1 LAAAAFDISKSD
13 KNSASTVITLADW
26 YHVPSKQQSAPLC
39 VGNLCDSFTLV
50 YPDMLAHWQSIRSNA
65 DQWSW
70 AGLQHNAGSEACGS
84 SRGQRQAWK
93 TVHLRMTHAV
103 IASFANVVP
112 LDSYRLRLVSISCD
126 PNFVFSIDGHNM
138 TIIEVD
144 GQNHQPLTVD
154 SIQIFAGL
162 LPTF

>member
-1 LAAAAFDISKSD
+1 MENGTSS
-13 KNSASTVITLADW
+13 
-26 YHVPSKQQSAPLC
+26 
-39 VGNLCDSFTLV
+39 CDSRDNRL
-50 YPDMLAHWQSIRSNA
+50 
-65 DQWSW
+65 
-70 AGLQHNAGSEACGS
+70 
-84 SRGQRQAWK
+84 
-93 TVHLRMTHAV
+93 
-103 IASFANVVP
+103 FANIVP